1 MLAQAHHCDCIAPA
15 VCIAYEAEW
24 RQRINMNICA
34 HSAAL
39 RAEPCRERGASSI
52 HAVKLTFVMHIAC
65 ALDRGTE
72 DGMVLFVEKRG
83 SLSVVGRLKKK
94 GGSSM
99 VLCVLSL
106 MYRCGARKAGA
117 EARTLVVV
125 VVVVGKNANDARYRW
140 VGWPVA
146 GCMFPIPDPTQ
157 ANTPNHTQP
166 HTNTCRCPFCGVH
179 IRCCTS
185 GRSWHVW
192 HREEGITEASY
203 LRGRLIDCHLSFLRW
218 RATTYYYC
226 VCGPHVPSDDA

>member
-1 MLAQAHHCDCIAPA
+1 MGSDRNGDTVSGTCASSGWGSENIWVSRLSLPLVCVLAQAHHCDCIAPA

-94 GGSSM
+94 G
-99 VLCVLSL
+99 
-106 MYRCGARKAGA
+106 
-117 EARTLVVV
+117 
-125 VVVVGKNANDARYRW
+125 
-140 VGWPVA
+140 VA
-146 GCMFPIPDPTQ
+146 VWSC
-157 ANTPNHTQP
+157 AC
-166 HTNTCRCPFCGVH
+166 CR
-179 IRCCTS
+179 
-185 GRSWHVW
+185 
-192 HREEGITEASY
+192 
-203 LRGRLIDCHLSFLRW
+203 
-218 RATTYYYC
+218 
-226 VCGPHVPSDDA
+226 